1 MCCAGVCVWS
11 VPTPVVTVGWLC
23 RVLLCSA
30 TAEDDGG
37 VDEDEEMYAYG
48 LGEAKDSEASGE
60 GNRSASPIHTTVRDS
75 ALGSGWRATAGAALS
90 TEHWLSCALW
100 IGCVVARRLTQWLGR
115 RSWSGCATG

>member
-1 MCCAGVCVWS
+1 M
-11 VPTPVVTVGWLC
+11 
-23 RVLLCSA
+23 LLCSA

-90 TEHWLSCALW
+90 T
-100 IGCVVARRLTQWLGR
+100 GCCVRCGLDVWWRAG
-115 RSWSGCATG
+115 